1 VKLDLGFCFAATGAR
16 VNSSPGSGLEVLQ
29 CSTDSRSLS
38 PGALFFALKGPTHD
52 GHEHA
57 GEAFQRGAVAAVVS
71 RPLELD
77 GLQLLVDDTLAAL
90 QRLAAA
96 ARARWGRE
104 SPRRVVGVTGS
115 AGKTITKDAIAAV
128 LATAYPTSKT
138 TGNFNNHIG
147 VPLSVLNLDDEARA
161 AVIEIGMNHAGEI
174 RELAAIAQPE
184 IGVVTN
190 VGTAHIE
197 SFDSIEGIALAKREL
212 IEALPAGGIAVL
224 NADDARVRRFAE
236 IHSGR
241 TIFFGTSMASAATSG
256 DVLADGVAWRADG
269 CDFTIRGAGRFHCP
283 LPARGGLMAALAA
296 LATARALD
304 LDLAPL
310 QEAVARLEPPQMR
323 LQRMERG
330 GVVIWD
336 DCYNSNPEAACMM
349 LDLLAVTPAARR
361 IAVLGEMLELGKCSE
376 ELHRSVGRHAVQCE
390 VSVLVGIRGAA
401 RHLVD
406 EARGA
411 GLTAGAAYFFDEPA
425 AAGQFLKT
433 IARRGDCILF
443 KGSRGTHV
451 EVALEEF
458 LR

>member
-1 VKLDLGFCFAATGAR
+1 M
-16 VNSSPGSGLEVLQ
+16 
-29 CSTDSRSLS
+29 
-38 PGALFFALKGPTHD
+38 
-52 GHEHA
+52 
-57 GEAFQRGAVAAVVS
+57 
-71 RPLELD
+71 
-77 GLQLLVDDTLAAL
+77 
-90 QRLAAA
+90 
-96 ARARWGRE
+96 
-104 SPRRVVGVTGS
+104 TGS

-128 LATAYPTSKT
+128 LTTAYPTSKT

-147 VPLSVLNLDDEARA
+147 VPLSVLNLDDDARC

-174 RELAAIAQPE
+174 RELASIAQPE

-197 SFDSIEGIALAKREL
+197 SFDSVEGIALAKREL
-212 IEALPAGGIAVL
+212 IETLPTGGIAVL

-236 IHSGR
+236 IHPGR
-241 TIFFGTSMASAATSG
+241 TIFFGTSMAHAAASG
-256 DVLADGVAWRADG
+256 DVMADGVEWRAEG
-269 CDFTIRGAGRFHCP
+269 CDFTLQGAGQFHCP

-310 QEAVARLEPPQMR
+310 KEAVARLEPPKMR

-330 GVVIWD
+330 GMVIWD

-349 LDLLAVTPAARR
+349 LDLLAATPAARR

-411 GLTAGAAYFFDEPA
+411 GLSAGAAYFFDEPA

-433 IARRGDCILF
+433 IARPGDCILF

>member
-1 VKLDLGFCFAATGAR
+1 M
-16 VNSSPGSGLEVLQ
+16 NSSPGSEIEVLQ
-29 CSTDSRSLS
+29 CSTDSRSLR

-57 GEAFQRGAVAAVVS
+57 VEAFQRGAVAAVVS
-71 RPLELD
+71 RPLEID

-96 ARARWGRE
+96 ARVRWGRE

-128 LATAYPTSKT
+128 LTTAYPTSKT

-147 VPLSVLNLDDEARA
+147 VPLSVLNLDDDARC

-174 RELAAIAQPE
+174 RELASIAQPE

-197 SFDSIEGIALAKREL
+197 SFDSVEGIALAKREL
-212 IEALPAGGIAVL
+212 IETLPTGGIAVL

-236 IHSGR
+236 IHPGR
-241 TIFFGTSMASAATSG
+241 TIFFGTSMAHAAASG
-256 DVLADGVAWRADG
+256 DVMADGVEWRAEG
-269 CDFTIRGAGRFHCP
+269 CDFTLQGAGQFHCP

-310 QEAVARLEPPQMR
+310 KEAVARLEPPKMR

-336 DCYNSNPEAACMM
+336 DSYNSNPEAACMM
-349 LDLLAVTPAARR
+349 LDLLGATPAARR
-361 IAVLGEMLELGKCSE
+361 IAVLGEMLELGKRSE

-411 GLTAGAAYFFDEPA
+411 GLSAGAAYFFDEPA

-433 IARRGDCILF
+433 IARPGDCILF

>member
-1 VKLDLGFCFAATGAR
+1 M
-16 VNSSPGSGLEVLQ
+16 NSSPGSDTEVLQ

-38 PGALFFALKGPTHD
+38 PGALFFALKGPRHD

-57 GEAFQRGAVAAVVS
+57 AEAFQRGAVAAVVS
-71 RPLELD
+71 RLLPLD
-77 GLQLLVDDTLAAL
+77 GPQLLVDDTLAAL

-96 ARARWGRE
+96 ARVQWGRE
-104 SPRRVVGVTGS
+104 RPRHVIGVTGS
-115 AGKTITKDAIAAV
+115 AGKTITKDAIAAA
-128 LATAYPTSKT
+128 LSTAFPTSKT

-147 VPLSVLNLDDEARA
+147 VPLSVLNLDDAARA

-174 RELAAIAQPE
+174 RALAAIAQPD

-197 SFDSIEGIALAKREL
+197 SFDSIEDVARAKREL

-224 NADDARVRRFAE
+224 NADDERVRRFAQ
-236 IHSGR
+236 IHPGR
-241 TIFFGTSMASAATSG
+241 TVFFGTSMVSAAAG
-256 DVLADGVAWRADG
+256 DDVIASGVAWQADG
-269 CDFTIRGAGRFHCP
+269 CDFTIRGAGRFHCR

-304 LDLAPL
+304 LDLASL
-310 QEAVARLEPPQMR
+310 RDAVAQLEPPKMR
-323 LQRMERG
+323 LQRMERDG
-330 GVVIWD
+330 IVIWD

-361 IAVLGEMLELGKCSE
+361 IAVLGEMLELGKWSE
-376 ELHRSVGRHAVQCE
+376 ELHRSVGRHAVECK

-411 GLTAGAAYFFDEPA
+411 GLTAGAAYFFDEPSD
-425 AAGQFLKT
+425 AGQFLKT

-443 KGSRGTHV
+443 KGSRGTRV
-451 EVALEEF
+451 ELALEEF

>member
-1 VKLDLGFCFAATGAR
+1 M
-16 VNSSPGSGLEVLQ
+16 LQ

-38 PGALFFALKGPTHD
+38 PGALFFALKGPIHD

-104 SPRRVVGVTGS
+104 SPRHVVGVTGS

-138 TGNFNNHIG
+138 RGNFNNHIG

-174 RELAAIAQPE
+174 RELASIAQPQ

-197 SFDSIEGIALAKREL
+197 SFDSIEAIALAKREL
-212 IEALPAGGIAVL
+212 IEALPADGIAVL

-236 IHSGR
+236 IHPGR
-241 TIFFGTSMASAATSG
+241 AIFFGTSMAHAASSG
-256 DVLADGVAWRADG
+256 DVMAAGVEWRADG
-269 CDFTIRGAGRFHCP
+269 CDFTLQGAGRFHCP

-296 LATARALD
+296 LATARALG
-304 LDLAPL
+304 LDVASLKD
-310 QEAVARLEPPQMR
+310 AVAHLEAPQMR
-323 LQRMERG
+323 LQWMERG

-349 LDLLAVTPAARR
+349 LDLLAVTSAARR
-361 IAVLGEMLELGKCSE
+361 IAVLGEMLELGKFSE

-425 AAGQFLKT
+425 PAGQFLKT